1 MLTVLV
7 VDDDEFVRKWICT
20 VLSAFDCNVIQARA
34 ASQALKILE
43 AHRVDVLFS
52 DCVMPGGMSGPDLAM
67 IAAALYPEMRII
79 LMSGC
84 YEHSLNLPDG
94 WTFLRKPFKPS
105 DIRRAIDAA
114 VRDRSET
121 TAVRRNKPGS
131 PENTAEI

>member
-52 DCVMPGGMSGPDLAM
+52 DCVMPGDMSGPDLARHV
-67 IAAALYPEMRII
+67 AALHPEMRII
-79 LMSGC
+79 LMSG
-84 YEHSLNLPDG
+84 YHESMQLQPG

-131 PENTAEI
+131 PENTAEA